1 MATPRRRSARLSK
14 NAQPQRQSARKQGAA
29 TLGSLIE
36 RDETPEVNEPQSLDE
51 VVATPTS
58 AVTTKSQLAML
69 SGLKTPKTEPRVD
82 RGEMHPEH
90 AHQTTTKA
98 PDSGL
103 KLGFVDISSRPRTI
117 ASAQNTPSKARTS
130 TPAHFQSTSVDFKFG
145 AESQLSTE
153 AQKLMDNVREEAAS
167 IKAQMQAER
176 DAQQEKD
183 DKAEAEFNGVNAS
196 GRKIAKPKGKAGRF
210 SDIHMAQFKKMD
222 SIANHP
228 SAFRGKPSFAQPT
241 TQSLKRSGSKAGLD
255 ENERPRTAGK
265 GTPARRPPPPPFLG
279 RPTSVSPFKSIPS
292 QSERIENTTPAKR
305 ARHSELHDVSASR
318 PVEPAQPLRTVSKP
332 MSSNLFSPTKASLA
346 RAAAS
351 QIPVSSPNKAS
362 SLKRPASVKS
372 LRTASSTPGVRPA
385 TAHGASYA
393 PNPSKAPS
401 ADKARLNRPLPPPPE
416 NESSLSPSPE
426 SAKVVQAEPDVQ
438 GSSALKHHGFS
449 SRLPKFNG
457 LKSILR
463 TGRRTDIM
471 PPTQERQGTP
481 KRPATA
487 TTGSGDVKKV
497 DFTPSVKSR
506 YAVKLAAGSPS
517 PAKLPTQLTPGKA
530 LGPLV
535 AYDPAAYV
543 LGDDDG
549 DDAWEDAE
557 SEIDYPVLPAMSSS
571 PAQPVS
577 GTTFEKKAKEHSRR
591 ASKEFKSI
599 FTTLHHPSR
608 PTQPSNLASVN
619 ARVNKSGPT
628 AHVDK
633 IMRSP
638 SNTNFSRPSPS
649 TIRRVRTSGAP
660 ELVQPFEDAEVQTV
674 PHGIPGKKRRRES
687 TASNEDEDSF
697 EPMGKENRRISVM
710 PSVPGGWCD
719 TPQPEEQDEGQ
730 QRGGKRAKVGSST
743 TSPEKP
749 QTEVKKPRQSMAREM
764 AKKSADAR
772 KGKGIL
778 SLSRLNML
786 SRPKQRG

>member
-14 NAQPQRQSARKQGAA
+14 NAQPQRQSARKQSTAV
-29 TLGSLIE
+29 LGSLIE
-36 RDETPEVNEPQSLDE
+36 RDETPEVGEPQSIDD
-51 VVATPTS
+51 VVETPASAAT
-58 AVTTKSQLAML
+58 AKSQLSRL

-90 AHQTTTKA
+90 AHHTTTKA

-103 KLGFVDISSRPRTI
+103 KLGFVDISSRPQTI

-130 TPAHFQSTSVDFKFG
+130 TPAHFQSTNFDFKFG

-153 AQKLMDNVREEAAS
+153 AQELMDNVREEAAR

-176 DAQQEKD
+176 DAQQDKD
-183 DKAEAEFNGVNAS
+183 DKAEAEFNGINAS
-196 GRKIAKPKGKAGRF
+196 GRRIAKPKGKAGRF

-265 GTPARRPPPPPFLG
+265 GSPARRPPQFLG
-279 RPTSVSPFKSIPS
+279 RPTSVSPFKSIPF
-292 QSERIENTTPAKR
+292 QSERIENTAPAKR
-305 ARHSELHDVSASR
+305 ARHSEFHDVSASR
-318 PVEPAQPLRTVSKP
+318 PVEPPQPVRTLPKP
-332 MSSNLFSPTKASLA
+332 ISSHLFSPTKASLA

-351 QIPVSSPNKAS
+351 QIPVSSPNKAP

-372 LRTASSTPGVRPA
+372 LRTTSSIPSVRPA
-385 TAHGASYA
+385 TAHGGSCAQ
-393 PNPSKAPS
+393 NPFKFPPV
-401 ADKARLNRPLPPPPE
+401 DKSRLDRPLPPPPE
-416 NESSLSPSPE
+416 NDSSSSPSPE
-426 SAKVVQAEPDVQ
+426 SAKFVQSEATVQ
-438 GSSALKHHGFS
+438 CSSPLKHPGFS

-463 TGRRTDIM
+463 TGRKTDII

-487 TTGSGDVKKV
+487 SNGSGDVKKV

-530 LGPLV
+530 LEPLV

-571 PAQPVS
+571 PAQPGS
-577 GTTFEKKAKEHSRR
+577 GKSFEKKAKDHKRR
-591 ASKEFKSI
+591 ESKDFKSI

-608 PTQPSNLASVN
+608 PTQPSNFASFN
-619 ARVNKSGPT
+619 AAANKSGPT
-628 AHVDK
+628 VHVDK

-649 TIRRVRTSGAP
+649 TIRRVRTSGVT

-697 EPMGKENRRISVM
+697 VSAGKENRRISVM

-719 TPQPEEQDEGQ
+719 TPQPEEQDEGAK
-730 QRGGKRAKVGSST
+730 RGGKRAKVGSF
-743 TSPEKP
+743 TSPPEKP
-749 QTEVKKPRQSMAREM
+749 RAEAKKPRQSMAREM
-764 AKKSADAR
+764 AKKTADAR

-778 SLSRLNML
+778 SLTRLNML